1 MEKTIVELMDIQ
13 VAISNLL
20 DEAIEEVAKGEVD
33 KKWLEGYING
43 LDRAKEEV
51 EDRIW
56 SLENKLISE

>member
-1 MEKTIVELMDIQ
+1 MEKVIVELMDIQ
-13 VAISNLL
+13 VAINNLL
-20 DEAIEEVAKGEVD
+20 DEAIKTKDVD
-33 KKWLEGYING
+33 KEWLEGYING

>member
-1 MEKTIVELMDIQ
+1 MEKALVELMDIQ

-20 DEAIEEVAKGEVD
+20 DEAIKTKDVD
-33 KKWLEGYING
+33 KEWLEGYING